1 MVDDKKNISVSVRLL
16 LLIVIISINLFLN
29 TELNIT
35 YVKLSF
41 FDNFSIEGF
50 SFFWTLICFLLF
62 INAFNFFD
70 GINLQSSGLIFVI
83 CVFFFIKNIFV
94 EFFIVIILAN
104 LLFSYLNYNSKTFL
118 GNSGSFFL
126 PFLFGSLFI
135 SAYNNNPNIYA
146 DEIVILMLIPGI
158 DLMRLFFKNNKKTS
172 PFKGDKNHIH
182 HFLLKEYPPLIVVT
196 IIQMLIWIPFLVNQI
211 FGIFYIVFFSQLFVY
226 TLLIIRHK
234 N

>member
-1 MVDDKKNISVSVRLL
+1 ML

-158 DLMRLFFKNNKKTS
+158 DLMRLFFLRIIKKTS

>member
-1 MVDDKKNISVSVRLL
+1 ML
-16 LLIVIISINLFLN
+16 
-29 TELNIT
+29 
-35 YVKLSF
+35 
-41 FDNFSIEGF
+41 
-50 SFFWTLICFLLF
+50 LLF

-83 CVFFFIKNIFV
+83 CVFFYKKYICRI
-94 EFFIVIILAN
+94 FIVIILAN

-158 DLMRLFFKNNKKTS
+158 DLMRLFLRIIKKTS
-172 PFKGDKNHIH
+172 PFKEIKS
-182 HFLLKEYPPLIVVT
+182 YSS
-196 IIQMLIWIPFLVNQI
+196 
-211 FGIFYIVFFSQLFVY
+211 FF
-226 TLLIIRHK
+226 T
-234 N
+234 